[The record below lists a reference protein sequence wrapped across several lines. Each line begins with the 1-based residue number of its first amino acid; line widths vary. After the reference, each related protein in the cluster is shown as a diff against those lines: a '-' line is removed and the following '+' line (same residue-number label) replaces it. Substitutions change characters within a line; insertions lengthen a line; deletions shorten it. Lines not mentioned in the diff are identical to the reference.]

1 MRSRIFLLI
10 AIVSFSGGVAFSQ
23 NDTLALSYGGN
34 FDTEYENAILLSL
47 EECISTALENNYS
60 IMISENNLEIA
71 RNNVTLA
78 PFLPSITLSSR
89 QSSNSQRQRN
99 YASDGSRGDD
109 VVKSNTIQNGASL
122 NWRLFD
128 GLSMFVQR
136 EKQEEL
142 LAQGEYN
149 FKSDVE
155 QLVMDVSSQY
165 YTIITLHNQVQL
177 LSEQVSISETRY
189 NQALTRYN
197 IGSDSGLEYKQA
209 KIYLNSDMSRLML
222 QQEVLKNAYIELYRM
237 INVPFDVKYVIRDT
251 ISIEGE
257 LQLNSLL
264 EFADKS
270 NTTLNAMR
278 AGEKI
283 AKLDTKIARAARY
296 PTLDF
301 SAGYNYNLNQSQY
314 FPSKYNEINGPNWGF
329 SLSVPIFSG
338 NEINRRIKNAQIS
351 EENSRLSYEM
361 VRQNITSR
369 VRQLHNL
376 YLNNLKLIDFEEES
390 EDAAHLNL
398 DAAMEKYRLG
408 SLSGIEFRDYQMSYL
423 EAANRKL
430 NAIYQAKASEISLM
444 LMSGILL

>member
-1 MRSRIFLLI
+1 MKSRIFFII
-10 AIVSFSGGVAFSQ
+10 AIIFFPGGVAFSQ

-34 FDTEYENAILLSL
+34 HDTEYENVVLLSL
-47 EECISTALENNYS
+47 EECIATALESNYS
-60 IMISENNLEIA
+60 IMISENDLEIT
-71 RNNVTLA
+71 RNNVTLS
-78 PFLPSITLSSR
+78 PFLPSVTLTSR
-89 QSSNSQRQRN
+89 QSSSSQHQRN
-99 YASDGSRGDD
+99 YASDGSKGND

-128 GLSMFVQR
+128 GLAMFAQR

-149 FKSDVE
+149 FKSAME
-155 QLVMDVSSQY
+155 RLVMDVSSQY

-177 LSEQVSISETRY
+177 LSEQISISETRY

-222 QQEVLKNAYIELYRM
+222 QREVLKNAYIELYRI
-237 INVPFDVKYVIRDT
+237 INIPFDANYVIRDT
-251 ISIEGE
+251 IPIEGE

-264 EFADKS
+264 DIAEKNS
-270 NTTLNAMR
+270 TTLNAIR
-278 AGEKI
+278 VGEKI
-283 AKLDTKIARAARY
+283 ARLDTKIAKAGRY

-301 SAGYNYNLNQSQY
+301 SAGYNYNFNQNQY
-314 FPSKYNEINGPNWGF
+314 FPSRYNEVNGANWGF
-329 SLSVPIFSG
+329 SLSVPIFNG
-338 NEINRRIKNAQIS
+338 NEVNRRIKNAQIS
-351 EENSRLSYEM
+351 EESSRLSYERAKQDIM
-361 VRQNITSR
+361 SNLH
-369 VRQLHNL
+369 QLHNL
-376 YLNNLKLIDFEEES
+376 YMNNLKSIDFEEES
-390 EDAAHLNL
+390 QDAARMNL

-408 SLSGIEFRDYQMSYL
+408 SLSGIEFRDYQISYL

-444 LMSGILL
+444 LISGILL

>member
-1 MRSRIFLLI
+1 MKSRIFLVI
-10 AIVSFSGGVAFSQ
+10 AIIFFSGGVAFSQ

-34 FDTEYENAILLSL
+34 FDTENENAVLLSL
-47 EECISTALENNYS
+47 EECIAAALENNYS
-60 IMISENNLEIA
+60 IMISENDLEIT

-78 PFLPSITLSSR
+78 PFLPSVTLTSR
-89 QSSNSQRQRN
+89 QSSSSQHQRN
-99 YASDGSRGDD
+99 YASDGSKGDD

-128 GLSMFVQR
+128 GLAMFAQR

-149 FKSDVE
+149 FKSAME
-155 QLVMDVSSQY
+155 RLVMDVSSQY

-177 LSEQVSISETRY
+177 LNEQVSISETRY

-222 QQEVLKNAYIELYRM
+222 QQEVLKNAYIELYRI
-237 INVPFDVKYVIRDT
+237 INVPFDANYVIRDT
-251 ISIEGE
+251 IPIEGE

-264 EFADKS
+264 DIAEKNS
-270 NTTLNAMR
+270 TTLNAIR
-278 AGEKI
+278 VGEKI
-283 AKLDTKIARAARY
+283 AMLDTKIAKASRY

-301 SAGYNYNLNQSQY
+301 SAGYNYNFNQSQY
-314 FPSKYNEINGPNWGF
+314 FPSRYNEINGPNWGF
-329 SLSVPIFSG
+329 SLSIPIFNG
-338 NEINRRIKNAQIS
+338 NEINRRIKNARIS
-351 EENSRLSYEM
+351 EESSRLSYEKAKQDVM
-361 VRQNITSR
+361 SNL
-369 VRQLHNL
+369 RQLHNL
-376 YLNNLKLIDFEEES
+376 YTNNLRSIDFEEES
-390 EDAAHLNL
+390 QDAARLNL
-398 DAAMEKYRLG
+398 EAAMEKYRLG
-408 SLSGIEFRDYQMSYL
+408 SLSGIEFRDYQISYL

-444 LMSGILL
+444 LISGVLL